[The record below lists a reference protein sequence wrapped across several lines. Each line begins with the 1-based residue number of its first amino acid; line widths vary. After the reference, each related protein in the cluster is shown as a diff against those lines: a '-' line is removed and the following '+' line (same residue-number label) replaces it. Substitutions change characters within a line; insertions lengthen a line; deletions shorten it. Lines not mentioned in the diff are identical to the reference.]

1 MAKLS
6 GVGSNFYIGGYD
18 LSGDVAVIDTI
29 HGGHA
34 LKEVTTIADVAVER
48 MTLHRDGDM
57 SWSTWFDVV
66 AGAEHP
72 VLSPIPATDV
82 LCTACIGTTLGA
94 PAASMIA
101 KQASY
106 DGTRGSDGSMSFKV
120 QAFANAYGI
129 DWGQQLTTGK
139 QTFTGTTNGTAVDL
153 GVAEWATPVTITSN
167 TNANPTVIL
176 TSGPHGLVTGDSVTI
191 SGQVTGTPL
200 INGDYPVTYSDA
212 THFTIP
218 VNVTVAGGTAALAKT
233 STDFGACSYLQAF
246 TRVGTSYVVKVQ
258 HSADSAGTD
267 TWADVAGLSHTS
279 VTTVPVFERMPTTT
293 ATGII
298 KRWARLV
305 ITGTFSS
312 GAVNLVLTRY
322 GAVQG

>member
-1 MAKLS
+1 M
-6 GVGSNFYIGGYD
+6 VG
-18 LSGDVAVIDTI
+18 
-29 HGGHA
+29 
-34 LKEVTTIADVAVER
+34 
-48 MTLHRDGDM
+48 
-57 SWSTWFDVV
+57 
-66 AGAEHP
+66 
-72 VLSPIPATDV
+72 
-82 LCTACIGTTLGA
+82 
-94 PAASMIA
+94 
-101 KQASY
+101 KQVNY
-106 DGTRGSDGSMSFKV
+106 DGTRSNDGSLSFRVNAK
-120 QAFANAYGI
+120 ANAYGI

-139 QTFTGTTNGTAVDL
+139 QTFTSTTNGTAVDL

-167 TNANPTVIL
+167 TNANPTVIQ

-191 SGQVTGTPL
+191 SGQATGTPL

-218 VNVTVAGGTAALAKT
+218 VTVTVAGGAASLAKT
-233 STDFGACSYLQAF
+233 STDFGGVSYLQAF

-267 TWADVAGLSHTS
+267 TWTDVAGLSHTS

-293 ATGII
+293 TTGII
-298 KRWARLV
+298 KRWVRMV

-312 GAVNLVLTRY
+312 GAVNVVLTRY